1 MHARYGLRAHT
12 QYDSRFVSAEWIPSK
27 SVYEITFARQT
38 DQSQTFRVEAEV
50 LVSAIGGLSVP
61 NDEPPTLKG
70 LGDFKGDKFHSALWR
85 HDIPL
90 AGKRV
95 GVIGNGCSAAQ
106 FVPEI
111 AKDPTTTVINF
122 SRTPSWFFVRA
133 LKRCRRE

>member
-1 MHARYGLRAHT
+1 M
-12 QYDSRFVSAEWIPSK
+12 
-27 SVYEITFARQT
+27 
-38 DQSQTFRVEAEV
+38 
-50 LVSAIGGLSVP
+50 SAIGGLSVP

-70 LGDFKGDKFHSALWR
+70 LKDFKGEKFHSALWR
-85 HDIPL
+85 HDISL

-111 AKDPTTTVINF
+111 AKDSTTQVLNF

-133 LKRCRRE
+133 RSAHCSSRSRATISASTRPLRSAQGEAY